1 MPAKTLRQTA
11 QVSIERMA
19 VAVREYA
26 MAFARD
32 CVLVTLCDLRRE
44 TGNPS
49 VEEILLQI
57 QRQFGQQIP
66 RRNLAAYARDARRR
80 LANNSTEEE
89 KSHVKNGKEEEN
101 PPYSPRHEVSSGSG

>member
-1 MPAKTLRQTA
+1 MPARTLRQTA
-11 QVSIERMA
+11 QISIERMA

-44 TGNPS
+44 TGSPS

-57 QRQFGQQIP
+57 QSQFGQQIP

-80 LANNSTEEE
+80 LAHTKMEEGQSHDENGTEEE
-89 KSHVKNGKEEEN
+89 
-101 PPYSPRHEVSSGSG
+101 SPS

>member
-1 MPAKTLRQTA
+1 MPPTTLRQTA

-26 MAFARD
+26 TAFARD
-32 CVLVTLCDLRRE
+32 CVLVTLYDLRRE

-49 VEEILLQI
+49 VDEILLQV

-66 RRNLAAYARDARRR
+66 RRSLAAYARDARRR
-80 LANNSTEEE
+80 LAHMSTEEE
-89 KSHVKNGKEEEN
+89 NDHVEKEQED
-101 PPYSPRHEVSSGSG
+101 PPRASESG